1 MDAFVHELMVWLKST
16 PVAHFMVDTRW
27 GWPTVES
34 LHFLGLSLLI
44 GTVGLF
50 DLRLLG
56 LAKKIPIITL
66 HRLIPYG
73 IAGYFLNVITGFAF
87 VAAEADQYLYNPA
100 FQTKMMFMATAGINV
115 LVFYSTMYR
124 RVAPTGSGY
133 DAPLVA
139 KIIGGTSLVCWV
151 GVMSCGRLITFF
163 RPPFHWCFWC

>member
-1 MDAFVHELMVWLKST
+1 MDEFQLWLKST
-16 PVAHFMVDTRW
+16 AVAHWMVEGRFTW
-27 GWPTVES
+27 ATVES

-56 LAKKIPIITL
+56 VAKKVPISAL
-66 HRLIPYG
+66 HRLVPFG
-73 IAGYFLNVITGFAF
+73 VFGYFINVITGFSF
-87 VAAEADQYLYNPA
+87 VAAEPDQYLFNPA
-100 FQTKMMFMATAGINV
+100 FQTKMLFMATAGINV

-124 RVAPTGSGY
+124 RVRETGPGF
-133 DAPLVA
+133 DAPLFA

-163 RPPFHWCFWC
+163 RPPFHWCPWC